1 MNGELSNHSKANN
14 SQTWWRRR
22 IACRAMKVRVRSA
35 NEKVVIS
42 ADNFVSS
49 ADHKSVAYY
58 LHRHCLKMHEE
69 QLKDLPDQGKTAR
82 CFQENKVSSTH
93 GWCYDATGIRFCD
106 WQFIHRAKINTLPT
120 NDVNSRWSDDCS
132 PKCRKCDS
140 DVDTETLPHIIGNCR
155 RNMVTIRARHDA
167 VLKRLA
173 DEIKQGDVVIDQV
186 VPGTPS
192 EDCPY
197 IVVRDGDKALI
208 IDVTCLFE
216 NGKSALSI
224 ADNRKKEKYS
234 YLVDFFASQN
244 VRAKVYGFVVGAL
257 GGLFAGNEK
266 VLNEIGMSM
275 QYRTL
280 LLRKLCCS
288 DVIKGSRNIYWS
300 SASYWCSTVTSLTL
314 K

>member
-1 MNGELSNHSKANN
+1 MSTHYFFADKSVGGLGLQDPFDERHIPSIVHSVKILSATDTLTIDIVKAQLKSVVYICFHRDPTDDEIDDFLLGSMNGELSNHSKANN

-22 IACRAMKVRVRSA
+22 IACRAMKVRVRLA

-69 QLKDLPDQGKTAR
+69 QLKDLPDQGKITR

-155 RNMVTIRARHDA
+155 PNMVTIRARHDA

-173 DEIKQGDVVIDQV
+173 DEIKQV
-186 VPGTPS
+186 
-192 EDCPY
+192 
-197 IVVRDGDKALI
+197 
-208 IDVTCLFE
+208 
-216 NGKSALSI
+216 
-224 ADNRKKEKYS
+224 
-234 YLVDFFASQN
+234 
-244 VRAKVYGFVVGAL
+244 
-257 GGLFAGNEK
+257 
-266 VLNEIGMSM
+266 M
-275 QYRTL
+275 
-280 LLRKLCCS
+280 
-288 DVIKGSRNIYWS
+288 W
-300 SASYWCSTVTSLTL
+300 
-314 K
+314 